1 MQRSPYAALKGSDA
15 GPTSSSPAVAETNIT
30 FFSMGKV
37 LQRNCLSV
45 EAIPAYALRCSFSM
59 NEGVLDGQV
68 TPTEEA

>member
-1 MQRSPYAALKGSDA
+1 LD
-15 GPTSSSPAVAETNIT
+15 IT
-30 FFSMGKV
+30 FFKMGKV